1 MSRLAYRR
9 FSAFSTVAR
18 DILGKISNTV
28 VANKQ
33 ERNSQEIEYNWEGTR
48 NISQSGNDEL
58 CDKIK
63 AA

>member
-9 FSAFSTVAR
+9 TVAR

-28 VANKQ
+28 LANKQ
-33 ERNSQEIEYNWEGTR
+33 GDSQEIEYNWEGTR